1 MKLRDYQQRAVANVG
16 RCLAEHGSTLLVLPT
31 GCGKTVC
38 FAAAI
43 AEHSQGKRA
52 IVLAHRFELIEQNA
66 RTIGAV
72 LGEPCDIERGD
83 LRADLPGS
91 FGKARVVVASKD
103 SLHPKRL
110 ARFDPSEFGL
120 IVTDEAH
127 HATAGSYRRVYEHFA
142 GVPHLGVTA
151 TPDRLDRAALGQ
163 VFDSV
168 AMTYEISDA
177 INDGWLVPV
186 KAHTVYVSTL
196 DLGKVGTVGA
206 DLNQGE
212 LAEQLER
219 ERVMHEVAASITRE
233 CGDRRALVF
242 TVSVKQAER
251 LAEILCDYRADCARF
266 VCGETPEIER
276 TELFSRHKAG
286 KYQFL
291 VNVGVACLDDQ
302 TEILTD
308 EGWVGIDEI
317 AHKHRVANWEQGKV
331 WFAEPLAIEIRD
343 RRADERMVVLETKN
357 RSIRVTDNH
366 RMLYRTY
373 QGGKYHVARAH
384 QLVAKKCDLPISGH
398 CAPLDVHPVQEN
410 QPISPRRLSANSYN
424 VRRVNGVSFEESMVI
439 AATRTKRRASLRFA
453 NPGEL
458 SELEC
463 EFIGFWLGDGSK
475 TKLSSGGVEYLFWQ
489 AQSYTHLVGWIDD
502 LISKLNYDVR
512 RRIKKPRL
520 EGGSPVIQ
528 WSLCRGTGFGSQERK
543 GVYRIE
549 PYLMKSG
556 SSLLWGLNSAQFKAL
571 LRGFWM
577 ADGDHGNA
585 ASPVSDR
592 WRICNTNRQLLD
604 LLQAIACCRGL
615 RANITDGKTNTDEGF
630 KPLWKL
636 SISDREDHRMTKF
649 RLRFEQ
655 EWKPERVWCVK
666 SESGFIITRRRG
678 TVTVMGNTEGYDD
691 PGVSLI
697 VMARPTKSRA
707 LFAQCLGRGTRALP
721 GVVDG
726 LDFAPL
732 RRSSIA
738 ASGKSDT
745 MILDFTGNCGKHKLV
760 SPADVLGGKYPDED
774 IATVAKEIAN
784 GHAVDVG
791 RALERA
797 REKRVAEDK
806 PARTAYDAARARIVA
821 TAKYLLEPA
830 DLFDGSFTPG
840 RERAWERGAAPTET
854 QIANLER
861 HGFKRE
867 DIARMNKHECARLW
881 GEIVMRVRNGLCTV
895 KQARLLER
903 RGVKDAARLTFA
915 EASAR
920 LDAIFG
926 GVRA

>member
-1 MKLRDYQQRAVANVG
+1 MKLRDYQTRAVANVG

-43 AEHSQGKRA
+43 AEHSQGKRS

-72 LGEPCDIERGD
+72 LGELCDIERGD
-83 LRADLPGS
+83 LRADLPGAFS
-91 FGKARVVVASKD
+91 KARVIVASKD

-127 HATAGSYRRVYEHFA
+127 HATADSYRRIYQHFE

-196 DLGKVGTVGA
+196 DLAKVGTVGA

-251 LAEILCDYRADCARF
+251 MAEILCDYRRDCARF
-266 VCGETPEIER
+266 VCGETPDDER
-276 TELFSRHKAG
+276 AELFARHKAG
-286 KYQFL
+286 AYQFL
-291 VNVGVACLDDQ
+291 VNVGVA
-302 TEILTD
+302 
-308 EGWVGIDEI
+308 
-317 AHKHRVANWEQGKV
+317 
-331 WFAEPLAIEIRD
+331 
-343 RRADERMVVLETKN
+343 
-357 RSIRVTDNH
+357 
-366 RMLYRTY
+366 
-373 QGGKYHVARAH
+373 
-384 QLVAKKCDLPISGH
+384 
-398 CAPLDVHPVQEN
+398 
-410 QPISPRRLSANSYN
+410 
-424 VRRVNGVSFEESMVI
+424 
-439 AATRTKRRASLRFA
+439 
-453 NPGEL
+453 
-458 SELEC
+458 
-463 EFIGFWLGDGSK
+463 
-475 TKLSSGGVEYLFWQ
+475 
-489 AQSYTHLVGWIDD
+489 
-502 LISKLNYDVR
+502 
-512 RRIKKPRL
+512 
-520 EGGSPVIQ
+520 
-528 WSLCRGTGFGSQERK
+528 
-543 GVYRIE
+543 
-549 PYLMKSG
+549 
-556 SSLLWGLNSAQFKAL
+556 
-571 LRGFWM
+571 
-577 ADGDHGNA
+577 
-585 ASPVSDR
+585 
-592 WRICNTNRQLLD
+592 
-604 LLQAIACCRGL
+604 
-615 RANITDGKTNTDEGF
+615 
-630 KPLWKL
+630 
-636 SISDREDHRMTKF
+636 
-649 RLRFEQ
+649 
-655 EWKPERVWCVK
+655 
-666 SESGFIITRRRG
+666 
-678 TVTVMGNTEGYDD
+678 TEGYDD

-697 VMARPTKSRA
+697 VIARPTKSRA
-707 LFAQCLGRGTRALP
+707 LFAQMLGRGTRALP

-732 RRSSIA
+732 RRGSIA
-738 ASGKSDT
+738 ASRKPDT

-791 RALERA
+791 KALERA
-797 REKRVAEDK
+797 QRERVAENK
-806 PARTAYDAARARIVA
+806 AERSIYDAARARIVA

-830 DLFDGSFTPG
+830 DLFDGTFTPG

-867 DIARMNKHECARLW
+867 DIQRMNKHECARLW
-881 GEIVMRVRNGLCTV
+881 GEIVMRVRMGLCTV

-903 RGVKDAARLTFA
+903 RGVKGAAKLTFA
-915 EASAR
+915 EASQRINELLGAR
-920 LDAIFG
+920 
-926 GVRA
+926 V